1 MISPAFKVDPRTA
14 EDISKQLRQLLSIY
28 MPEQFPTADKVA
40 NQGVQAALIAAAAR
54 HAELIIQRLNQ
65 VPNKNLLAFLDLL
78 GASQLPP
85 QAARVPLTFFLA
97 QGSSTD
103 AVVPAGT
110 SVATTASNGQAALTF
125 QTEQELIVTAT
136 QLTSVLV
143 RDPLSDRFADYS
155 AIALTSNTDGV
166 PIFAANQPIEHS
178 FYIGSNA
185 LFSLPSIQ
193 SISLTLQLKD
203 ITNFDSK
210 QLQWEIWDGQSGVA
224 LKLDQG
230 NVTVSDTVLSDTV
243 LSDTVLSDTLAF
255 RFITPPAMP
264 LQSIQAFPPNRWLR
278 CRLSRPI
285 TSLISQEISAQQL
298 PEVQSMRLQ
307 VTAGQS
313 QLPIDAAFSNQ
324 TPVDLK
330 QPFFPF
336 GQKPR
341 FGDTLYLACQEAF
354 AFAGSQVSLSFEAAD
369 PTALGMV
376 VPPDNQKPQPQLQ
389 WEFWNGQIWKII
401 GTSNRSGAIANS
413 DNFVDNTQAFTKI
426 GTNTVQFTL
435 SDQPQQLNIN
445 GTNNFWIRIRM
456 IAGDYGKEAQYTQDN
471 KANITSF
478 TPASFLPPVINT
490 ITVGYTLTTAASLPE
505 QILTYNDFTYQAIN
519 PSAPFTPFQPLE
531 DATQTLYLGF
541 QPPAGQAFPNRPL
554 NLYWSIAETLYDTSP
569 PPLSAVKWEYWNG
582 NRWTALTVKDGTQN
596 LSHSGL
602 VEFLVP
608 ADFALRQEF
617 GIEQYWLRLV
627 SGATDA
633 NTPRLHQL
641 IPNTVYATQSTTI
654 EQEILGSSQGTANQV
669 FRTAQ
674 VPVLSGQT
682 VQVRELEQVGN
693 RQAIANSNLLNQN
706 ENQNNIQNRNQNSNR
721 NIIQPAVEVW
731 IEWQEVPDFY
741 GSEVG
746 DRHYTLN
753 HLTGE
758 ITFGDGLNGRI
769 PPLGANNV
777 RIQYQTGG
785 GTAGNCIANRV
796 VELKTTIPFID
807 RVSNLIPATGGT
819 DAESLDALKDRA
831 PRVVRHGGRAV
842 TIEDY
847 EDLAMLA
854 SPAVARVKCLPGRN
868 PTTIDLQPPPVDPGF
883 VSVVIVPQSTDLKPI
898 PSLELVKRV
907 QTYLEA
913 NAVPTVNITVIGPV
927 YIQVSITAEI
937 SLQNLD
943 RTREVDLALHQSLTR
958 FLHPLTGGFDG
969 KGWIFGREP
978 HKSDLYA
985 LLESIPGVDHIRS
998 LTVTQTPDFPNTEQ
1012 SNRALIYSGTHTLTY
1027 TPTP

>member
-1 MISPAFKVDPRTA
+1 MISRTFKVDPRIA
-14 EDISKQLRQLLSIY
+14 EDISQQLRQLISIY

-65 VPNKNLLAFLDLL
+65 VPNKNLLAFLNLL

-110 SVATTASNGQAALTF
+110 SVATPASNGQAALTF

-155 AIALTSNTDGV
+155 AIAFTSSPDGV

-185 LFSLPSIQ
+185 LFSLPNIQ

-210 QLQWEIWDGQSGVA
+210 QLQWEVWDGQSGVA
-224 LKLDQG
+224 LQLDQD
-230 NVTVSDTVLSDTV
+230 NVAANDTVLNDTI
-243 LSDTVLSDTLAF
+243 LNDTILNDTIAF
-255 RFITPPAMP
+255 RFTTPPAIP
-264 LQSIQAFPPNRWLR
+264 LQSIQAFPPNHWLR

-285 TSLISQEISAQQL
+285 TPLISQGISAQQL
-298 PEVQSMRLQ
+298 PEIQSMRLQ
-307 VTAGQS
+307 VTAGRS

-341 FGDTLYLACQEAF
+341 FGDTLYLACQEGF
-354 AFAGSQVSLSFEAAD
+354 AFAGSQVSLSFEVAD

-376 VPPDNQKPQPQLQ
+376 VPPDSQKPQPQLQ
-389 WEFWNGQIWKII
+389 WEFWNGQTWKVI

-413 DNFVDNTQAFTKI
+413 NNFVDNTQAFTKV
-426 GTNTVQFTL
+426 GTNTVQFIL
-435 SDQPQQLNIN
+435 ADQPQQLNIN
-445 GTNNFWIRIRM
+445 GTSNFWIRIRI

-471 KANITSF
+471 RANITSF

-490 ITVGYTLTTAASLPE
+490 ITVGYTLTTAASSPE
-505 QILTYNDFTYQAIN
+505 QILTYNDFIYQAIN
-519 PSAPFTPFQPLE
+519 PGTPFTPFQPLE
-531 DATQTLYLGF
+531 DTAQTLYLGF
-541 QPPAGQAFPNRPL
+541 QPPAEQAFPNRPL
-554 NLYWSIAETLYDTSP
+554 NLYWSIAETLYGTLP
-569 PPLSAVKWEYWNG
+569 ALLSAVKWEYWNG
-582 NRWTALTVKDGTQN
+582 DGWTALTVKDGTQN

-627 SGATDA
+627 AEATDA

-693 RQAIANSNLLNQN
+693 RQAIANSTLLNQN
-706 ENQNNIQNRNQNSNR
+706 SNQNGNQNNNQNNSR
-721 NIIQPAVEVW
+721 NIIQPAAEVW

-741 GSEVG
+741 GSGVS

-769 PPLGANNV
+769 PLLGANNV

-785 GTAGNCIANRV
+785 GTAGNCLANRV
-796 VELKTTIPFID
+796 VELKTTVPFID
-807 RVSNLIPATGGT
+807 RVSNLIPAAGGT
-819 DAESLDALKDRA
+819 DAESLDALKDRT

-854 SPAVARVKCLPGRN
+854 SPAVARVKCLPSRK
-868 PTTIDLQPPPVDPGF
+868 PTTIDLQPPTVDPGF
-883 VSVVIVPQSTDLKPI
+883 VSVVIVPQSTDFKPI
-898 PSLELVKRV
+898 PSLELIKRV

-913 NAVPTVNITVIGPV
+913 NAIPTVNIAVVGPV

-937 SLQNLD
+937 SLQSPD

-969 KGWIFGREP
+969 RGWIFGREP

-1012 SNRALIYSGTHTLTY
+1012 SSRALIYSGTHTLNLTFNS
-1027 TPTP
+1027 